1 VTTAATVR
9 RVAVDWTRN
18 GPELLVAL
26 DRGVSTPLAHQLQ
39 ERLRDAIRSGRLERG
54 ERLPASRALAAQL
67 GVSRGVVVDTYAQLE
82 SEGYLRSAQGSGT
95 VVASSSGA
103 PAALEPLRPSRPRF
117 DVDFEYGVPDLR
129 SFPMR
134 DWLWAMGVAARTAT
148 AADLGDEHGAGAH
161 QLRWVLAAYLRRVRG
176 AVADPEAVFVCA
188 GFRYGLN
195 LVLRALLTEGVTTL
209 AVEDPGPVDHEAIG
223 RRSGMRVAPVRV
235 DGLGLDVSALAR
247 TPARVV
253 VVTPAHQAPTGVVL
267 AAERRHELVEW
278 AHAVDGFVVED
289 DYDAEFRYDRQP
301 VGALQGLAPDRVISM
316 GSTSKTLSPTLRMGW
331 LVCPPRLRDAV
342 AVEKQ
347 LLGRGAPGLDQLAL
361 AALVESGRYDRHLRQ
376 MRAVYKSRREAL
388 VEAVARYAPGV
399 EVTGLAAGCHAVL
412 RLPPGVTE
420 EAAVGGCAARSVAV
434 YGMSRYRS
442 DHATDPAELVLG
454 FGNIRES
461 AIVDAVRRVAPVLR
475 PPEGVEVVR

>member
-1 VTTAATVR
+1 MT
-9 RVAVDWTRN
+9 VDWTRN
-18 GPELLVAL
+18 GPELLLGL
-26 DRGVSTPLAHQLQ
+26 DRGAGTPLAHQLQ
-39 ERLRDAIRSGRLERG
+39 ERLRDAIRSGRLARG

-95 VVASSSGA
+95 LVASSGGDVRSA
-103 PAALEPLRPSRPRF
+103 EPRRPSRPRF

-134 DWLWAMGVAARTAT
+134 DWLWAMGVAGRTAT
-148 AADLGDEHGAGAH
+148 AADLGDEYGAGAT
-161 QLRWVLAAYLRRVRG
+161 QLREVLAAYLRRVRG
-176 AVADPEAVFVCA
+176 AVADPESVFVCA

-195 LVLRALLTEGVTTL
+195 IVLRALLAEGVTIA
-209 AVEDPGPVDHEAIG
+209 AVEDPGPVDHDAIA
-223 RRSGMRVAPVRV
+223 RRSGMQVVPVPVDELGIDVA
-235 DGLGLDVSALAR
+235 ALAR

-267 AAERRHELVEW
+267 APERRHALVEW
-278 AHAVDGFVVED
+278 ARAVDGFVVED

-301 VGALQGLAPDRVISM
+301 VGAVQGLAPDRVVAM

-331 LVCPPRLRDAV
+331 LVCPPRLHEAV
-342 AVEKQ
+342 GVEKQ

-376 MRAVYKSRREAL
+376 MRGVYKGRRETL
-388 VEAVARYAPGV
+388 VEALARYAPDV
-399 EVTGLAAGCHAVL
+399 AVTGLAAGCHAVL
-412 RLPPGVTE
+412 RLPAGVTE
-420 EAAVGGCAARSVAV
+420 EDAVAGCAARSVAV

-442 DHATDPAELVLG
+442 DRGTEPPELVLG
-454 FGNIRES
+454 FGNVKES
-461 AIVDAVRRVAPVLR
+461 AIVESMRRVGPVLR
-475 PPEGVEVVR
+475 GR